1 MRKILIV
8 KENGRYRVT
17 VAYGGAG
24 CDQAYSWA
32 FRRFSHR
39 AWGFIRR
46 AMGEGAEA

>member
-17 VAYGGAG
+17 VAYSGMG
-24 CDQAYSWA
+24 CELACSWA
-32 FRRFSHR
+32 FRRLSHR

-46 AMGEGAEA
+46 AMGEGAEG

>member
-17 VAYGGAG
+17 VAYGGMG
-24 CDQAYSWA
+24 CDQACSWA
-32 FRRFSHR
+32 FRRLSHR

-46 AMGEGAEA
+46 AMGEGAEG